1 MNKYVSIFLKHYQT
15 TIGGLIVL
23 AMTVMLW
30 LGKITMTEWALGF
43 GTVAGI
49 AGLVMKDP
57 NKTVSKP

>member
-1 MNKYVSIFLKHYQT
+1 MNKYLSIIFKHYQT

-23 AMTVMLW
+23 VMTIMLW
-30 LGKITMTEWALGF
+30 VGKITMTEWALGF

-57 NKTVSKP
+57 NKVQSKE